1 MPTHPLDLTDD
12 DLHRIDAALDALEQ
26 ALGSLEG
33 LGAAERMRAFK
44 MGPKTEAFCRHALVL
59 LEQRPDT
66 VPPVFELERMRA
78 LMDRFDALRGC
89 EVRLRRM
96 DRLLADAMKRL
107 GIEVAEKAR
116 TGYKA
121 MRQTGDVA
129 GLQPLEA
136 NFRARYRRVSRRN
149 EPDAPPE

>member
-1 MPTHPLDLTDD
+1 
-12 DLHRIDAALDALEQ
+12 
-26 ALGSLEG
+26 
-33 LGAAERMRAFK
+33 
-44 MGPKTEAFCRHALVL
+44 
-59 LEQRPDT
+59 
-66 VPPVFELERMRA
+66 
-78 LMDRFDALRGC
+78 MDRFDALRGC

-116 TGYKA
+116 KGYKA

-136 NFRARYRRVSRRN
+136 NFRARYRRVSRRK